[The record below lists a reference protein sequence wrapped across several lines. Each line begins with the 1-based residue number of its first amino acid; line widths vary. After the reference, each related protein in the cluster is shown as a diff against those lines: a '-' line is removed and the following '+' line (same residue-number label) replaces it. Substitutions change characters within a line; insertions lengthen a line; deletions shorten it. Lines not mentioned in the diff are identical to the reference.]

1 MFINLS
7 SIDIFSRGLAIAGLV
22 LWIILSHNDNL
33 SEQTKRVASYFCLGM
48 FLLGFIIAI
57 HFGLVPDE

>member
-57 HFGLVPDE
+57 HFGLIPDE